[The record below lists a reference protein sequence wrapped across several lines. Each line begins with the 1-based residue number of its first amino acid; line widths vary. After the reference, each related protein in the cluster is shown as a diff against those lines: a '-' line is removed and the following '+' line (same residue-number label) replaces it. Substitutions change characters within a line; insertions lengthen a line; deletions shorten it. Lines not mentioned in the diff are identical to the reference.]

1 MYTIVLLR
9 ENKNT
14 SQDFQAVVVE
24 VVRGEYGWGRQ
35 KQRMAY
41 AVKMS
46 KGFNDGSDLGWL
58 WSD

>member
-1 MYTIVLLR
+1 MYAAVLIR
-9 ENKNT
+9 ENKNQ

-24 VVRGEYGWGRQ
+24 VVRGEYGCGRQ

-41 AVKMS
+41 AAKLS
-46 KGFNDGSDLGWL
+46 KGFNDGSELGWL